1 MRNFLFIG
9 FLFVGAIPSLAQ
21 GEANNWFFG
30 SGAGLVFDNLT
41 GTVTATSA
49 AANTINTSEGCSS
62 ISDVNGNL
70 LFYTDGRNVWDKNHQ
85 IMPNGNYSNG
95 AGLLGDPS
103 STSSALIVPRPGN
116 LDQFYI
122 FTVDEPHHN
131 NAWAYPN
138 QGPANAAGNSIGSYS
153 EGAGF
158 TVPGADDG
166 FNNGLNYSLVDLS
179 LNGGNGDVD
188 VNEKNVHLITY
199 NPTDSEEPKFKC
211 SEKITA
217 VEHADGQS
225 YWLMTQFKNSFYA
238 FRIDASGVNTT
249 PVVSTASP
257 LITTN
262 GYRRNAIGYL
272 KSSPDGS
279 KLVAAHNQ
287 NGSTLGQTD
296 FNSGSAW
303 LYDFDDSTG
312 IVSNSLELKSGVSFY
327 GVEFSQDSKVVYLSG
342 GNAIRQYDLQAT
354 NISASETIVQ
364 NSSGFLGAL
373 QLGPDGKIYV
383 CNSTNSQALDVIMS
397 PNTVGSGCNYQSSG
411 QALSS
416 GTFAQL
422 GLPPFIQSFL
432 VANIQYDNNCL
443 GQITNFSVSSSE
455 TILSINW
462 DFGDGQ
468 TSTAINPANTFAAS
482 GNYTVTVTITTPTE
496 TKSFSTDITIYENPV
511 ANIPG
516 VLGICDTD
524 NDGLTSVDLNALVSA
539 QVLGAQS
546 AADFQVLY
554 FISQADADSGNSPL
568 SMPFSNT
575 TNPQQI
581 FARIQNILNTD
592 CYDTTSFMV
601 EIFDTPIANPIA
613 DLSFCDDGADGSLTN
628 GQMEID
634 LSLATPV
641 VLGSQSATDFAVS
654 YHTSQANADA
664 GTSPLPLTY
673 YNVNAFSQTIFV
685 RIENLLNTNCFDTTS
700 FVVEVFPSPT
710 ASIPTDIRVC
720 DDNNDGVFVFDFDAL
735 VSTQVL
741 GSQSAATFQVLYFIS
756 QANADSGNSPLS
768 MPFSNTTNPQQIFAR
783 IQNILNTDCYDTTSF
798 MVEVFDTPIA
808 NPIAD
813 LSFCDDGADGSLTN
827 GQMQI
832 DLSLATP
839 AVLGSQSA
847 ADFAVSYHIS
857 QANADAGTSPLPL
870 TYYNVNAFSQTIF
883 VRIENLL
890 NTNCFDTTSFVVEVN
905 PIPTSFNS
913 SLFQCDEDGFVD
925 GFTIFNCHQADDVL
939 TGNLPGLSTAF
950 YLSLADAQSGN
961 NPINGYNFANTANP
975 QIVFARVIDDNTG
988 CFSISELDLEVSTT
1002 DVSNAILVRCDDDG
1016 TEDGLASFDLSLA
1029 DSMVLVSAP
1038 AGVTIT
1044 YYSSNQDALLE
1055 QNPLVSPFT
1064 NTSPYSQNIYARA
1077 EDDNDCYGISQLLLK
1092 VNPLPLLDQDQSLV
1106 YCLDTY
1112 PSYITLNA
1120 GVIGGTTG
1128 LTFQWS
1134 TGETSQNIQVNQ
1146 AGIYTIT
1153 AQNTNGCS
1161 QSRQITVVDSE
1172 IATIT
1177 NIAITDASEF
1187 NSIAVSVSGDG
1198 DYEFALDNPLGP
1210 YQNLGSFEDVL
1221 PGIHTVYVRDKNG
1234 CGITQEMVS
1243 VIGFM
1248 KFFTPNGDGFNDIW
1262 QIIGVSAQF
1271 QPDSKVFI
1279 YDRYGKL
1286 ITQISPLQGGWNG
1299 KYNGYDMP
1307 ASDYWF
1313 HATLQDGR
1321 SFKGHFSLVR

>member
-1 MRNFLFIG
+1 MKYFLFIG
-9 FLFVGAIPSLAQ
+9 FLVIGAIDTLAQ

-30 SGAGLVFDNLT
+30 NGAGLVFDNLT

-49 AANTINTSEGCSS
+49 AAGTINTSEGCSS

-70 LFYTDGRNVWDKNHQ
+70 LFYTDGRNVWNRNYQ
-85 IMPNGNYSNG
+85 IMPNGNYNNG
-95 AGLLGDPS
+95 TGLLGDPS

-138 QGPANAAGNSIGSYS
+138 QGPANAAGNPISSYS
-153 EGAGF
+153 EGMGY
-158 TVPGADDG
+158 TVPSADDG

-188 VNEKNVHLITY
+188 VNEKNVHLVTY
-199 NPTDSEEPKFKC
+199 DPNDSEEPKFKC

-249 PVVSTASP
+249 PVISTASP

-279 KLVAAHNQ
+279 KLVVAHNQ
-287 NGSTLGQTD
+287 NGTTLGQTD
-296 FNSGSAW
+296 FDSGSAW

-342 GNAIRQYDLQAT
+342 GNSIRQYDLQAT

-364 NSSGFLGAL
+364 SSSSFLGAL

-383 CNSTNSQALDVIMS
+383 CNTSNSQALDVIMS

-411 QALSS
+411 QALST

-443 GQITNFSVSSSE
+443 GQITNFSISSSE

-468 TSTAINPANTFAAS
+468 TSTAINPANTFGAS
-482 GNYTVTVTITTPTE
+482 GIYTVTVTITTPTE

-546 AADFQVLY
+546 ATDFQVLY
-554 FISQADADSGNSPL
+554 FISQAD
-568 SMPFSNT
+568 
-575 TNPQQI
+575 
-581 FARIQNILNTD
+581 
-592 CYDTTSFMV
+592 
-601 EIFDTPIANPIA
+601 
-613 DLSFCDDGADGSLTN
+613 
-628 GQMEID
+628 
-634 LSLATPV
+634 
-641 VLGSQSATDFAVS
+641 
-654 YHTSQANADA
+654 
-664 GTSPLPLTY
+664 
-673 YNVNAFSQTIFV
+673 
-685 RIENLLNTNCFDTTS
+685 
-700 FVVEVFPSPT
+700 
-710 ASIPTDIRVC
+710 
-720 DDNNDGVFVFDFDAL
+720 
-735 VSTQVL
+735 
-741 GSQSAATFQVLYFIS
+741 
-756 QANADSGNSPLS
+756 ADSGNSPLS

-827 GQMQI
+827 GQMEI

-839 AVLGSQSA
+839 AVLGSQST
-847 ADFAVSYHIS
+847 ADFAVSYHTS

-870 TYYNVNAFSQTIF
+870 TYYNANAFSQTIF
-883 VRIENLL
+883 VRIENIL

-925 GFTIFNCHQADDVL
+925 GFTIFNCHEADDVL

-961 NPINGYNFANTANP
+961 NPVNGYNFANTANP

-1002 DVSNAILVRCDDDG
+1002 DVSDAILVRCDDDG

-1044 YYSSNQDALLE
+1044 YYTSNQDALLE

-1077 EDDNDCYGISQLLLK
+1077 EDDNACYGISQLLLK
-1092 VNPLPLLDQDQSLV
+1092 VNPLPLLDQDQSLI

-1112 PSYITLNA
+1112 PSAITLNA

-1153 AQNTNGCS
+1153 AQNANGCS

-1172 IATIT
+1172 IATIS

-1198 DYEFALDNPLGP
+1198 DYEFSLDNPLGP
-1210 YQNLGSFEDVL
+1210 YQNLSSFENVL
-1221 PGIHTVYVRDKNG
+1221 PGIHNVYVRDKNG

-1271 QPDSKVFI
+1271 QPDSKVLI
-1279 YDRYGKL
+1279 YDRFGKL

-1321 SFKGHFSLVR
+1321 SFTGHFSLVR